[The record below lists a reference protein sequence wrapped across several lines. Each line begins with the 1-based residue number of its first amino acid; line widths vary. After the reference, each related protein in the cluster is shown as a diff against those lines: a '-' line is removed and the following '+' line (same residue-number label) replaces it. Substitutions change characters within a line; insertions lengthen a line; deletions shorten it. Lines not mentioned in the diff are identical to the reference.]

1 MRPQSSVRYD
11 RHVWVDTVCSGVE
24 IASYLALRG
33 RGTSFLFG
41 GDLVAPTGV
50 CQLRGMGFLSH
61 RRALG
66 GLGVTAVFNCL
77 RTKHS
82 SLGLGPTLHE
92 YEDDRGEYE
101 DDRGEYHDGQ
111 DDEGDGHVSSRPT
124 LVRM

>member
-92 YEDDRGEYE
+92 YEDDRGEY
-101 DDRGEYHDGQ
+101 HDGQ